1 MSSATSAANAVSP
14 IGVDSR
20 GLRILKVL
28 GWIAAGAL
36 VLGGLDLLGV
46 DVWGWIAGL
55 WDTVQS
61 VSGWYLI
68 AGAALRTA
76 QTAFISLA
84 WLFILRAAY
93 PHVHIGFAPVFAAN
107 AVGTGLEAVLPAS
120 LGTVVMLLMFVAII
134 PGATLAGVTAAW
146 AVEKIFF
153 TVVNV
158 FVYVYLFVAV
168 PGSFSVELGTLR
180 RHPGWTVLIVGGV
193 VALVVVLVRTFW
205 PKLRHLWEDAKQG
218 GAILSSPR
226 DYFVKVVLPS
236 LASYL
241 AKLAIIG
248 VFLAAFAIPV
258 TFSSVMHV
266 VAGNSIAGATA
277 VTPGAAGVTQAIS
290 AVALSDFTDAQT
302 ATAYSLAQQLVMTAW
317 NVVFAVLLV
326 LLVFGWTNGR
336 ALVKSSYAEA
346 KDASQTE
353 AQERQ
358 GTPRARGGGP
368 RMTGTI
374 LLVLGSFLA
383 SAVEM
388 VEALTIVLG
397 VGVVRGWRSTLFGVG
412 AAAVV
417 LAGLIATIG
426 PALGSIPIDALR
438 LVVGAL
444 LLVFGLQWLRKA
456 ILRSSG
462 YKAHHDEEEA
472 FREGREQAA
481 AAGTDQR
488 AGLDWYSFTVAF
500 KGVLLEGLEVVFIVI
515 SFGAAQGRFGPAV
528 LGAAAAVVIVVA
540 AGLLARGPLERVPE
554 NAIKFAVGL
563 LLTSFGTFWAAEG
576 AGVDWPGDE
585 LSLLAVIA
593 FVGALSFGLVRSL
606 RRQRL
611 SAAPAGAGA

>member
-1 MSSATSAANAVSP
+1 
-14 IGVDSR
+14 
-20 GLRILKVL
+20 
-28 GWIAAGAL
+28 
-36 VLGGLDLLGV
+36 
-46 DVWGWIAGL
+46 
-55 WDTVQS
+55 
-61 VSGWYLI
+61 
-68 AGAALRTA
+68 
-76 QTAFISLA
+76 
-84 WLFILRAAY
+84 
-93 PHVHIGFAPVFAAN
+93 
-107 AVGTGLEAVLPAS
+107 
-120 LGTVVMLLMFVAII
+120 
-134 PGATLAGVTAAW
+134 
-146 AVEKIFF
+146 
-153 TVVNV
+153 
-158 FVYVYLFVAV
+158 
-168 PGSFSVELGTLR
+168 
-180 RHPGWTVLIVGGV
+180 
-193 VALVVVLVRTFW
+193 
-205 PKLRHLWEDAKQG
+205 
-218 GAILSSPR
+218 
-226 DYFVKVVLPS
+226 
-236 LASYL
+236 
-241 AKLAIIG
+241 
-248 VFLAAFAIPV
+248 
-258 TFSSVMHV
+258 
-266 VAGNSIAGATA
+266 
-277 VTPGAAGVTQAIS
+277 
-290 AVALSDFTDAQT
+290 
-302 ATAYSLAQQLVMTAW
+302 
-317 NVVFAVLLV
+317 
-326 LLVFGWTNGR
+326 
-336 ALVKSSYAEA
+336 
-346 KDASQTE
+346 
-353 AQERQ
+353 
-358 GTPRARGGGP
+358 
-368 RMTGTI
+368 MTGTI

-426 PALGSIPIDALR
+426 PALGSIPIDVLR

-462 YKAHHDEEEA
+462 YKALHDEEEA

-554 NAIKFAVGL
+554 NTIKFAVGL

-611 SAAPAGAGA
+611 SASPAGAGA